1 MIPCRALW
9 LTFMAVTLSA
19 VFLSAQTSRQGLLSL
34 EDGRIFYEV
43 IGSGAPIVVIHG
55 GPGLDHNYLQP
66 GLDILS
72 SRNAL
77 VYYDQRGTGRSEA
90 TLAPDVVSLDA
101 FVDDVD
107 LLRQT
112 LEYEKITLLAHS
124 FGALIAL
131 GYASKYPLN
140 VNGIVLMNPVE
151 PGKRFSGATATR
163 QSAAQSEQDI
173 IELERLRASEGFQAR
188 DPATVS
194 QAYRISFRGMFRDRG
209 LVDELELN
217 FSVRTAQNG
226 QEVARLLEDDLETID
241 WWSKLSEIEVPTLV
255 VHGRYDI
262 PPVAMS
268 RALAD
273 ALPSGSLV
281 VLESGHFPYV
291 EDQVGLASTLVRFL
305 AELPR

>member
-1 MIPCRALW
+1 M
-9 LTFMAVTLSA
+9 TFMAVTLSA

-43 IGSGAPIVVIHG
+43 IGSGAPIVIIHG

-90 TLAPDVVSLDA
+90 TLAPDVISLDA

-140 VNGIVLMNPVE
+140 VDGLVLMNPVE
-151 PGKRFSGATATR
+151 PGKRFSSATAIR

-173 IELERLRASEGFQAR
+173 AELERLRSSEGFQAR
-188 DPATVS
+188 DLATVS
-194 QAYRISFRGMFRDRG
+194 QAYRVSFRGMFRDRR

-217 FSVRTAQNG
+217 LSVRTAQNG
-226 QEVARLLEDDLETID
+226 QEVARLFGEDLDTID
-241 WWSKLSEIEVPTLV
+241 WWDRLPEIEVPTLV

-262 PPVAMS
+262 QPVAMS

-273 ALPSGSLV
+273 ALPSGTLA

-291 EDQVGLASTLVRFL
+291 EDQVGLASTLARFL